1 MGISKE
7 EELKNMKKVPKD
19 KTKVGRPK
27 LNIDGEKISKW
38 ISYGATV
45 REIADVENCSEDH
58 IHTVFREKITKGKAE
73 RNIRLR
79 KAQFELGLGGNCSML
94 IWLGKQY
101 LGQKD
106 TPMPDRERLPKGFSV
121 KLIDDGRCKGDD
133 DGFDV

>member
-1 MGISKE
+1 MNNKLNG
-7 EELKNMKKVPKD
+7 KK
-19 KTKVGRPK
+19 KVGRPK

-45 REIADVENCSEDH
+45 KEIADVENCSEDH
-58 IHTVFREKITKGKAE
+58 IHTVFRDKITKGKGQ

-79 KAQFELGLGGNCSML
+79 KAQIELALSGNCSML

-106 TPMPDRERLPKGFSV
+106 TPDPAKESLPTGFDIQ
-121 KLIDDGRCKGDD
+121 LIDSDGSVVDMRRSKDD
-133 DGFDV
+133 

>member
-1 MGISKE
+1 MNNKLNG
-7 EELKNMKKVPKD
+7 KK
-19 KTKVGRPK
+19 KVGRPK
-27 LNIDGEKISKW
+27 LNIDGDKISKW

-58 IHTVFREKITKGKAE
+58 IHTVFREKITKGKFE

-79 KAQFELGLGGNCSML
+79 KAQFELAWGGNCSML

-106 TPMPDRERLPKGFSV
+106 TPDPAKESLPTGFDIQ
-121 KLIDDGRCKGDD
+121 LIDSDGSVVDMNRSK
-133 DGFDV
+133 V

>member
-1 MGISKE
+1 
-7 EELKNMKKVPKD
+7 MKKTPKD

-27 LNIDGEKISKW
+27 LNIDGDKISKW
-38 ISYGATV
+38 ISYGATI

-58 IHTVFREKITKGKAE
+58 IHTVFREKITKGKFE

-79 KAQFELGLGGNCSML
+79 KAQFELAWGGNCSML

-106 TPMPDRERLPKGFSV
+106 TPDPAKESLPTGFDIQ
-121 KLIDDGRCKGDD
+121 LIDSDGSVVDMNRSK
-133 DGFDV
+133 V

>member
-1 MGISKE
+1 
-7 EELKNMKKVPKD
+7 MKKTED

-27 LNIDGEKISKW
+27 LNIDGEKIFKW

-45 REIADVENCSEDH
+45 KEIADVESCSEDH
-58 IHTVFREKITKGKAE
+58 IHKVFRDKITKGKAE

-79 KAQFELGLGGNCSML
+79 KAQFELAFSGNCSML

-106 TPMPDRERLPKGFSV
+106 QPYTPMNMPISGIKF
-121 KLIDDGRCKGDD
+121 IDDT
-133 DGFDV
+133 DGGYLEL

>member
-1 MGISKE
+1 
-7 EELKNMKKVPKD
+7 MKKP
-19 KTKVGRPK
+19 GRPK
-27 LNIDGEKISKW
+27 LNIDGDKISKW

-58 IHTVFREKITKGKAE
+58 IHTVFREKITKGKFE

-79 KAQFELGLGGNCSML
+79 KAQFELGFGGNCSML

-106 TPMPDRERLPKGFSV
+106 TPDPAKESLPTGFDIQ
-121 KLIDDGRCKGDD
+121 LIDSDGSVVDMRRSKDD
-133 DGFDV
+133 

>member
-1 MGISKE
+1 M
-7 EELKNMKKVPKD
+7 KNKLNGKK
-19 KTKVGRPK
+19 KVGRPK

-45 REIADVENCSEDH
+45 KEISDVECCSEDH
-58 IHTVFREKITKGKAE
+58 IHKVFRENITKGKAE

-79 KAQFELGLGGNCSML
+79 KAQFELGFSGNCSML

-106 TPMPDRERLPKGFSV
+106 SGIAPMRMPISGIQFVDD
-121 KLIDDGRCKGDD
+121 IDGSTTGEYISL
-133 DGFDV
+133 

>member
-1 MGISKE
+1 
-7 EELKNMKKVPKD
+7 MKKTPKD

-27 LNIDGEKISKW
+27 LNIDGDKISKW

-58 IHTVFREKITKGKAE
+58 IHTVFREKITKGKFE

-79 KAQFELGLGGNCSML
+79 KAQFELAWGGNCSML

-106 TPMPDRERLPKGFSV
+106 TPDPAKESLPTGFDIQ
-121 KLIDDGRCKGDD
+121 LIDSDGSVVDMRRSKDD
-133 DGFDV
+133 

>member
-1 MGISKE
+1 
-7 EELKNMKKVPKD
+7 MKKTPED

-45 REIADVENCSEDH
+45 KEIADVESCSEDH
-58 IHTVFREKITKGKAE
+58 IHKVFREKITKGKAE

-79 KAQFELGLGGNCSML
+79 KAQIELALGGNCSML

-106 TPMPDRERLPKGFSV
+106 SGLAPMNMPISGIQMVDD
-121 KLIDDGRCKGDD
+121 IDGSTTGEYISL
-133 DGFDV
+133 

>member
-1 MGISKE
+1 
-7 EELKNMKKVPKD
+7 MKKAPKD

-27 LNIDGEKISKW
+27 LNIDGDKISGW

-58 IHTVFREKITKGKAE
+58 IHTVFRDKITKGKGQ

-79 KAQFELGLGGNCSML
+79 KAQFQLALTGNCSML

-106 TPMPDRERLPKGFSV
+106 SPMPDRASLPKGFNV

>member
-1 MGISKE
+1 
-7 EELKNMKKVPKD
+7 MKKVPKD

-27 LNIDGEKISKW
+27 LNIDGDKISGW

-58 IHTVFREKITKGKAE
+58 IHTVFRDKITKGKAQ

-79 KAQFELGLGGNCSML
+79 KAQFELALSGNCSML

-106 TPMPDRERLPKGFSV
+106 APTPDRGSLPKGFSV
-121 KLIDDGRCKGDD
+121 KLIDDGRCKGDE

>member
-1 MGISKE
+1 
-7 EELKNMKKVPKD
+7 MKKTPKD

-45 REIADVENCSEDH
+45 REIADAENCSEDH
-58 IHTVFREKITKGKAE
+58 IHTIFRDNITKGKAQ

-79 KAQFELGLGGNCSML
+79 KAQFELAWGGNCSML

-106 TPMPDRERLPKGFSV
+106 TPDPAKESLPTGFDIQ
-121 KLIDDGRCKGDD
+121 LIDSDGSVVDMRRSKDD
-133 DGFDV
+133 

>member
-1 MGISKE
+1 
-7 EELKNMKKVPKD
+7 MKKTPKD

-27 LNIDGEKISKW
+27 LNIDGDKISKW

-58 IHTVFREKITKGKAE
+58 IHTVFRDKLTKGKAE

-79 KAQFELGLGGNCSML
+79 KAQFELAWGGNCSML

-106 TPMPDRERLPKGFSV
+106 TPDPAKESLPTGFDIQ
-121 KLIDDGRCKGDD
+121 LIDSDGSVVDMRRSKDD
-133 DGFDV
+133 

>member
-1 MGISKE
+1 
-7 EELKNMKKVPKD
+7 MKKAPED

-58 IHTVFREKITKGKAE
+58 IHTVFRDKLTKGKAE

-106 TPMPDRERLPKGFSV
+106 TPDLTKENLPT
-121 KLIDDGRCKGDD
+121 
-133 DGFDV
+133 GFDVQLIDSDGSVVDMGRSKDD

>member
-1 MGISKE
+1 
-7 EELKNMKKVPKD
+7 MKKVPKD

-27 LNIDGEKISKW
+27 LNIDGDKISKW

-45 REIADVENCSEDH
+45 REIADAENCSEDH
-58 IHTVFREKITKGKAE
+58 IHTVFRDNITKGKGE

-79 KAQFELGLGGNCSML
+79 KAQFELALSGNCSML

-106 TPMPDRERLPKGFSV
+106 TPLPDRESLPKGFSV
-121 KLIDDGRCKGDD
+121 KLIDDGRFKGDD

>member
-1 MGISKE
+1 
-7 EELKNMKKVPKD
+7 MKKAPED

-27 LNIDGEKISKW
+27 LNIDGDKISKW

-45 REIADVENCSEDH
+45 KEIADVENCSEDH
-58 IHTVFREKITKGKAE
+58 IHTVFREKITKGKFE

-79 KAQFELGLGGNCSML
+79 KAQIELALGGNCSML

-106 TPMPDRERLPKGFSV
+106 SPVMPMNNPISDIVFV
-121 KLIDDGRCKGDD
+121 DDTTGESY
-133 DGFDV
+133 VEI

>member
-1 MGISKE
+1 MSKIT
-7 EELKNMKKVPKD
+7 KKD

-27 LNIDGEKISKW
+27 LNIDGDKISKW

-45 REIADVENCSEDH
+45 REIADAENCSEDH
-58 IHTVFREKITKGKAE
+58 IHTVFRDNITKGKAQ

-79 KAQFELGLGGNCSML
+79 KAQFELALSGNCSML

-106 TPMPDRERLPKGFSV
+106 SPMPDRGSLPKGFSV

>member
-1 MGISKE
+1 
-7 EELKNMKKVPKD
+7 MKKTPKD

-27 LNIDGEKISKW
+27 LNIDGDKISGW

-58 IHTVFREKITKGKAE
+58 IHTVFRDKITKGKAQ

-79 KAQFELGLGGNCSML
+79 KAQFELGFSCNCSML

-106 TPMPDRERLPKGFSV
+106 TPLPDRESLPKGFSV
-121 KLIDDGRCKGDD
+121 KLIDDGRCKGDE

>member
-1 MGISKE
+1 
-7 EELKNMKKVPKD
+7 MKKTPKD

-27 LNIDGEKISKW
+27 LNIDGDKISKW

-58 IHTVFREKITKGKAE
+58 IHTVFREKITKGKFE

-79 KAQFELGLGGNCSML
+79 KAQIELALSGNCSML

-106 TPMPDRERLPKGFSV
+106 TPDPAKESLPTGFDIQ
-121 KLIDDGRCKGDD
+121 LIDSDGSVVDMRRSKDD
-133 DGFDV
+133 

>member
-1 MGISKE
+1 M
-7 EELKNMKKVPKD
+7 NKD

-27 LNIDGEKISKW
+27 LNIDGEKITKW

-45 REIADVENCSEDH
+45 REIADAENCSEDH
-58 IHTVFREKITKGKAE
+58 IHKVFRENITKGKAQ

-79 KAQFELGLGGNCSML
+79 KAQFELAMTGNCSML

-106 TPMPDRERLPKGFSV
+106 NPQPDREELPSGFEIC
-121 KLIDDGRCKGDD
+121 LIDSDGNREPI
-133 DGFDV
+133 